1 MNNYVLEFINRVK
14 EEVDPAEWFFFNN
27 DYCFDTNEV
36 SAYYIVPDGRL
47 IEGSLLGHDT
57 ILVVARESDS
67 EPRVKS
73 SDLIPNAVIRSD
85 KLGITFD
92 VYFIL

>member
-1 MNNYVLEFINRVK
+1 MDNYTIEFINRVK
-14 EEVDPAEWFFFNN
+14 EEVDPAEWFLFSN
-27 DYCFDTNEV
+27 DYCYDTNEE
-36 SAYYIVPDGRL
+36 SAACIVPDGRL

-73 SDLIPNAVIRSD
+73 HDFTPVAVIRSD
-85 KLGITFD
+85 KLGVTFD
-92 VYFIL
+92 VYFII